1 MAILCII
8 IEVFVWLTM
17 IECLLLQGD
26 IGFVSGSTGNMNL
39 KSEEISTFEVNVL
52 SLYTILLKF
61 YMLII
66 DTHTQILILRQEEN
80 LTLQK

>member
-26 IGFVSGSTGNMNL
+26 IRFVSGSTGNMNL

-66 DTHTQILILRQEEN
+66 DTHAQILILRQEEN

>member
-1 MAILCII
+1 
-8 IEVFVWLTM
+8 
-17 IECLLLQGD
+17 
-26 IGFVSGSTGNMNL
+26 MNL